1 MNGSIP
7 VSDYHA
13 LAVLNATYAL
23 HGANTPNTDQ
33 PWTNPMKSIKQP
45 FYGWWIVGAGGI
57 VQWYT
62 SAVFWRG
69 FQAFVPHILG
79 TFGWSSAATGAAISL
94 QRSESG
100 MISPF
105 VGVLLDRYG
114 PRRVMAFGV
123 FVTGAG
129 FIFMSQM
136 QTLWHFYVAIA
147 LLTLGMSFGTFIVF
161 VVTVANWFVR
171 KRARALATLMSFSA
185 IGGLTLP
192 LLVAS
197 IETFGWREMLMAT
210 GIGFWIIG
218 FPATLVMRR
227 RPEDHGMLP
236 DGDVVGVE
244 KTTGKPGRMAF
255 VKEHAITMRQ
265 AIKLRFFW
273 QLAIVTSLGQLVSST
288 NLFHFAALLEYGM
301 TTALAASAAGAVA
314 IGDLAGRAG
323 IAVLGDRFDKRKML
337 TLAMLMQTIGVA
349 GLAGI
354 NANVLGVNLGLWP
367 LPLFVIFFGLGFG
380 SSIPLRLSILG
391 DYFGRKS
398 YGSIVGLTSSVNALF
413 GAAGPALVGLI
424 HDIEG
429 SYRLGFTALAIM
441 LIISIPLAISLEPAG
456 RVAAKAR
463 QIARRSYRE
472 RNRFESPGQTD

>member
-1 MNGSIP
+1 M
-7 VSDYHA
+7 
-13 LAVLNATYAL
+13 
-23 HGANTPNTDQ
+23 
-33 PWTNPMKSIKQP
+33 
-45 FYGWWIVGAGGI
+45 

-62 SAVFWRG
+62 SAIFWRG
-69 FQAFVPHILG
+69 FQAFVPPILE
-79 TFGWSSAATGAAISL
+79 TFGWSRGVTGAAISL
-94 QRSESG
+94 QRGESG

-105 VGVLLDRYG
+105 IGALLDRYG
-114 PRRVMAFGV
+114 PRKAMAFGV
-123 FVTGAG
+123 LLTGAG

-136 QTLWHFYVAIA
+136 QSLWQFYVAIG

-185 IGGLTLP
+185 VGGITLP
-192 LLVAS
+192 ILVGS
-197 IETFGWREMLMAT
+197 IETFGWREVMLAC

-227 RPEDHGMLP
+227 RPEDYGMVP
-236 DGDVVGVE
+236 DGGATDD
-244 KTTGKPGRMAF
+244 GKSNRSKNGRLAAAR
-255 VKEHAITMRQ
+255 EHAITMRQ

-301 TTALAASAAGAVA
+301 TAALAASAAGAVA
-314 IGDLAGRAG
+314 IGDLGGRAG
-323 IAVLGDRFDKRKML
+323 IAVLGDKYDKRKML
-337 TLAMLMQTIGVA
+337 TIAMIMQTIGVA

-354 NANVLGVNLGLWP
+354 NAEVLGVNLGLWP
-367 LPLFVIFFGLGFG
+367 LPLFVVFFGLGFG

-391 DYFGRKS
+391 DYFGRAS

-424 HDIEG
+424 RDVEG
-429 SYRLGFTALAIM
+429 TYRLGFTALAVM
-441 LIISIPLAISLEPAG
+441 LAVSIPLAMGLEPAG
-456 RVAAKAR
+456 RVAAQAR
-463 QIARRSYRE
+463 QLARRNYRE
-472 RNRFESPGQTD
+472 RNRFESPS

>member
-1 MNGSIP
+1 
-7 VSDYHA
+7 
-13 LAVLNATYAL
+13 
-23 HGANTPNTDQ
+23 
-33 PWTNPMKSIKQP
+33 MKPFKQP

-57 VQWYT
+57 VQLYT

-69 FQAFVPHILG
+69 FQAFVPQILG
-79 TFGWSSAATGAAISL
+79 TFGWSHGATAAAISL

-105 VGVLLDRYG
+105 VGALLDKYG
-114 PRRVMAFGV
+114 PRKVMAFGV
-123 FVTGAG
+123 FVTGGG

-136 QTLWHFYVAIA
+136 QTLWHFYLAIS

-192 LLVAS
+192 ILVAS
-197 IETFGWREMLMAT
+197 IEHFGWREMLFAA
-210 GIGFWIIG
+210 GVGFWVIG

-227 RPEDHGMLP
+227 RPEDYGMQP
-236 DGDVVGVE
+236 DGGPEDTGNDDSTIRPGVRR
-244 KTTGKPGRMAF
+244 TTRIR
-255 VKEHAITMRQ
+255 EQAITMRQ
-265 AIKLRFFW
+265 AVKLRFFW
-273 QLAIVTSLGQLVSST
+273 QLALVTSLGQLVSST

-314 IGDLAGRAG
+314 IGDLSGRAG
-323 IAVLGDRFDKRKML
+323 MAVLGDKFDKRKML
-337 TLAMLMQTIGVA
+337 TISMLMQTVGVA

-354 NANVLGVNLGLWP
+354 NATVAGVNLGLWP
-367 LPLFVIFFGLGFG
+367 LPFFVIFFGLGFG
-380 SSIPLRLSILG
+380 ASIPLRLSILG
-391 DYFGRKS
+391 DYFGRSS

-429 SYRLGFTALAIM
+429 TYRLGFVILGATLVIA
-441 LIISIPLAISLEPAG
+441 IPLTLTLEPAG

-463 QIARRSYRE
+463 TMTRRS
-472 RNRFESPGQTD
+472 

>member
-1 MNGSIP
+1 
-7 VSDYHA
+7 
-13 LAVLNATYAL
+13 
-23 HGANTPNTDQ
+23 
-33 PWTNPMKSIKQP
+33 MKSFKQP

-69 FQAFVPHILG
+69 FQAFVPSILT
-79 TFGWSSAATGAAISL
+79 TFGWSHGATAAAISL

-105 VGVLLDRYG
+105 VGVLLDKYG
-114 PRRVMAFGV
+114 PRKAMAFGV
-123 FVTGAG
+123 FVTGGG
-129 FIFMSQM
+129 FIYMSQM
-136 QTLWHFYVAIA
+136 QSLWQFYVAIA

-192 LLVAS
+192 LLVMS
-197 IETFGWREMLMAT
+197 IDEFGWRHMLMAT

-218 FPATLVMRR
+218 FPATLVMRK
-227 RPEDHGMLP
+227 RPEDHGLLP
-236 DGDVVGVE
+236 DGDLPRDANSPGT
-244 KTTGKPGRMAF
+244 KDGRMAR
-255 VKEHAITMRQ
+255 VKENAITMRQ

-288 NLFHFAALLEYGM
+288 NLFHFSALLEYGM

-314 IGDLAGRAG
+314 IGDLGGRAG

-337 TLAMLMQTIGVA
+337 TVAMIMQTLGVV
-349 GLAGI
+349 GLSTI
-354 NANVLGVNLGLWP
+354 NATVLGVNLGMWP

-391 DYFGRKS
+391 DYFGRAS
-398 YGSIVGLTSSVNALF
+398 YGSIVGFTSSVNAIF
-413 GAAGPALVGLI
+413 GAAGPAMIGFI
-424 HDIEG
+424 HDSG
-429 SYRLGFTALAIM
+429 GTYRPGFVILAVVIV
-441 LIISIPLAISLEPAG
+441 ISIPLALGLEPVG
-456 RVAAKAR
+456 RVSAKAR
-463 QIARRSYRE
+463 KLARKNYRE
-472 RNRFESPGQTD
+472 RNRFESSG

>member
-1 MNGSIP
+1 MSF
-7 VSDYHA
+7 
-13 LAVLNATYAL
+13 L
-23 HGANTPNTDQ
+23 
-33 PWTNPMKSIKQP
+33 KQP
-45 FYGWWIVGAGGI
+45 FYGWWIVGAGGL

-69 FQAFVPHILG
+69 FQAFIPPILT
-79 TFGWSSAATGAAISL
+79 TFGWSSGATGAAISL

-105 VGVLLDRYG
+105 VGALLDRYG
-114 PRRVMAFGV
+114 PRKAMAFGV
-123 FVTGAG
+123 FVTGGG

-136 QTLWHFYVAIA
+136 QTLWHFYLAIG

-185 IGGLTLP
+185 VGGLTLP

-210 GIGFWIIG
+210 GIGFWVIG
-218 FPATLVMRR
+218 FPATLVMRK
-227 RPEDHGMLP
+227 RPEDYGMVP
-236 DGDVVGVE
+236 DGSPGEDQP
-244 KTTGKPGRMAF
+244 KPGERKSRF
-255 VKEHAITMRQ
+255 TRTREFSITMRQ

-288 NLFHFAALLEYGM
+288 NLFHFSALLEYGI

-323 IAVLGDRFDKRKML
+323 VAVVGDRFDKRMML
-337 TLAMLMQTIGVA
+337 TIAMVMQTLGVA

-354 NANVLGVNLGLWP
+354 NAEILGVNLGLWP
-367 LPLFVIFFGLGFG
+367 LPFFVIFFGLGFG
-380 SSIPLRLSILG
+380 ASIPLRLSILG
-391 DYFGRKS
+391 DYFGRGS

-413 GAAGPALVGLI
+413 GAGGPLIVGLI
-424 HDIEG
+424 RDIEG
-429 SYRLGFTALAIM
+429 SYRLGFTMLAVV
-441 LIISIPLAISLEPAG
+441 LVISIPMAMALEPSS

-463 QIARRSYRE
+463 QLTRKTLRE
-472 RNRFESPGQTD
+472 RNPFESTSKS

>member
-1 MNGSIP
+1 
-7 VSDYHA
+7 
-13 LAVLNATYAL
+13 
-23 HGANTPNTDQ
+23 
-33 PWTNPMKSIKQP
+33 MKSFKQP

-69 FQAFVPHILG
+69 FQAFVPPILN
-79 TFGWSSAATGAAISL
+79 TFGWSSGATGAAISL

-105 VGVLLDRYG
+105 VGALLDKYG
-114 PRRVMAFGV
+114 PRKAMAFGV

-136 QTLWHFYVAIA
+136 QELWHFYVAIG

-185 IGGLTLP
+185 VGGLTLP
-192 LLVAS
+192 ILVAS
-197 IETFGWREMLMAT
+197 IEAFGWREMLMAT

-218 FPATLVMRR
+218 FPATLVMRK
-227 RPEDHGMLP
+227 RPEDHGMVP
-236 DGDVVGVE
+236 DGAVE
-244 KTTGKPGRMAF
+244 DLSPAQKGSRFRTSAIR
-255 VKEHAITMRQ
+255 EQAITMRQ

-288 NLFHFAALLEYGM
+288 NLFHYSALLEYGM

-314 IGDLAGRAG
+314 IGDLGGRAG
-323 IAVLGDRFDKRKML
+323 VAVLGDRFDKRML
-337 TLAMLMQTIGVA
+337 LTIAMIMQTVGVA

-354 NANVLGVNLGLWP
+354 NAEILGVNLGLWP
-367 LPLFVIFFGLGFG
+367 LPFFVIFFGLGFG

-391 DYFGRKS
+391 DYFGRAS

-424 HDIEG
+424 RDIDG
-429 SYRLGFTALAIM
+429 SYRLGFTTLAALM
-441 LIISIPLAISLEPAG
+441 IISIPLAMGLEPAG

-463 QIARRSYRE
+463 QLVRKNYRE
-472 RNRFESPGQTD
+472 RNRFEAPSSPE

>member
-1 MNGSIP
+1 
-7 VSDYHA
+7 
-13 LAVLNATYAL
+13 
-23 HGANTPNTDQ
+23 
-33 PWTNPMKSIKQP
+33 MKAFKQP

-69 FQAFVPHILG
+69 FQAFIPQILS
-79 TFGWSSAATGAAISL
+79 TFQWSHGATAAAISI

-100 MISPF
+100 LITPF

-114 PRRVMAFGV
+114 PRKVMAFGV
-123 FVTGAG
+123 FVTGGG
-129 FIFMSQM
+129 FIFMSLM
-136 QTLWHFYVAIA
+136 QTLWHFYLAIS

-161 VVTVANWFVR
+161 VATVANWFIR
-171 KRARALATLMSFSA
+171 KRARALAVLMSFSA
-185 IGGLTLP
+185 LGGLTLP

-197 IETFGWREMLMAT
+197 IDHFGWRQMLFAA
-210 GIGFWIIG
+210 GVGFWMIG
-218 FPATLVMRR
+218 FPATLIMRR
-227 RPEDHGMLP
+227 RPEEYGMQP
-236 DGDVVGVE
+236 DGEPEIIHED
-244 KTTGKPGRMAF
+244 TGGDGSTAPAIRRTSRF
-255 VKEHAITMRQ
+255 REPAITMRQ
-265 AIKLRFFW
+265 AVKLRFFW
-273 QLAIVTSLGQLVSST
+273 QLAIITSLGQLVSST

-323 IAVLGDRFDKRKML
+323 MVFIGDKFDKRKML
-337 TLAMLMQTIGVA
+337 TIAMLMQTVGVA

-354 NANVLGVNLGLWP
+354 NATVGGVNLGLWP
-367 LPLFVIFFGLGFG
+367 LPLFVVFFGLGFG

-413 GAAGPALVGLI
+413 GAAGPALIGLI

-429 SYRLGFTALAIM
+429 TYRLGFTVLGSALVIA
-441 LIISIPLAISLEPAG
+441 IPLTLMLESPG

-463 QIARRSYRE
+463 KLTRRSYRD
-472 RNRFESPGQTD
+472 RRRSRSSG

>member
-1 MNGSIP
+1 
-7 VSDYHA
+7 
-13 LAVLNATYAL
+13 
-23 HGANTPNTDQ
+23 
-33 PWTNPMKSIKQP
+33 MKSLKQP

-69 FQAFVPHILG
+69 FQAFVPPILS
-79 TFGWSSAATGAAISL
+79 TFGWSHGATAAAISL

-105 VGVLLDRYG
+105 VGALLDKYG
-114 PRRVMAFGV
+114 PRKVMAFGV
-123 FVTGAG
+123 FVTGGG

-136 QTLWHFYVAIA
+136 QTLWHFYLAIT

-161 VVTVANWFVR
+161 VVTVANWFIR

-197 IETFGWREMLMAT
+197 IEHFGWREMLFAA

-218 FPATLVMRR
+218 FPATLVMRH
-227 RPEDHGMLP
+227 RPEDYGMQP
-236 DGDVVGVE
+236 DGGPETISDNVDGTG
-244 KTTGKPGRMAF
+244 TTQPATPRTSGLR
-255 VKEHAITMRQ
+255 EQAITLRQ
-265 AIKLRFFW
+265 AVKLRFFW
-273 QLAIVTSLGQLVSST
+273 QLAIVTSLSQLVSST

-301 TTALAASAAGAVA
+301 TAALAASAAGAVA
-314 IGDLAGRAG
+314 IGDLGGRAG
-323 IAVLGDRFDKRKML
+323 MVIIGDRFDKRKML
-337 TLAMLMQTIGVA
+337 TVAMLMQTVGVA

-354 NANVLGVNLGLWP
+354 NATVGSVNLGLWP
-367 LPLFVIFFGLGFG
+367 LPFFIVFFGLGFG

-391 DYFGRKS
+391 DYFGRAS

-413 GAAGPALVGLI
+413 GAAGPALVGLV

-429 SYRLGFTALAIM
+429 TYRLGFVILGSTLLIAI
-441 LIISIPLAISLEPAG
+441 P
-456 RVAAKAR
+456 
-463 QIARRSYRE
+463 
-472 RNRFESPGQTD
+472 

>member
-1 MNGSIP
+1 
-7 VSDYHA
+7 
-13 LAVLNATYAL
+13 
-23 HGANTPNTDQ
+23 
-33 PWTNPMKSIKQP
+33 MKSFKQP

-69 FQAFVPHILG
+69 FQAFVPHILS
-79 TFGWSSAATGAAISL
+79 TFGWSHGATAAAISL

-105 VGVLLDRYG
+105 VGALLDKYG
-114 PRRVMAFGV
+114 PRKVMAFGV
-123 FVTGAG
+123 FVTGGG
-129 FIFMSQM
+129 FMFMSQM
-136 QTLWHFYVAIA
+136 QTLWHFYVAIS

-185 IGGLTLP
+185 VGGLTLP
-192 LLVAS
+192 ILVAS
-197 IETFGWREMLMAT
+197 IEQFGWREMLMAT

-218 FPATLVMRR
+218 FPATLVMKK

-236 DGDVVGVE
+236 DGDVLDADDGSGKRGGLFAGV
-244 KTTGKPGRMAF
+244 R
-255 VKEHAITMRQ
+255 EHAITMRQ

-288 NLFHFAALLEYGM
+288 NLFHFSALLEYGM

-337 TLAMLMQTIGVA
+337 TIAMMMQTLGVA

-354 NANVLGVNLGLWP
+354 NATVLGVDLGLWP
-367 LPLFVIFFGLGFG
+367 LPLFVVFFGLGFG

-391 DYFGRKS
+391 DYFGRTS
-398 YGSIVGLTSSVNALF
+398 YGSIVGLTSSVNAIF

-424 HDIEG
+424 HDLQG
-429 SYRLGFTALAIM
+429 SYRMGFIILSVV
-441 LIISIPLAISLEPAG
+441 LVISIPLALSLEPSG

-463 QIARRSYRE
+463 AITRRSYRE
-472 RNRFESPGQTD
+472 RNRFESSR

>member
-1 MNGSIP
+1 
-7 VSDYHA
+7 
-13 LAVLNATYAL
+13 
-23 HGANTPNTDQ
+23 
-33 PWTNPMKSIKQP
+33 MKSFKQP
-45 FYGWWIVGAGGI
+45 FYGWWIVGAGGV

-69 FQAFVPHILG
+69 FQAFIPQILS
-79 TFGWSSAATGAAISL
+79 TFGWSHGATAAAISL

-100 MISPF
+100 LISPF
-105 VGVLLDRYG
+105 VGVLLDKYG
-114 PRRVMAFGV
+114 PRKAMAFGV
-123 FVTGAG
+123 FVTGSG

-136 QTLWHFYVAIA
+136 QTLWHFYLAIA

-185 IGGLTLP
+185 LGGLTLP

-197 IETFGWREMLMAT
+197 IDQFGWREMLFAA
-210 GIGFWIIG
+210 GVGFWIVG

-227 RPEDHGMLP
+227 RPEDYGMQP
-236 DGDVVGVE
+236 DGGPENTGADINGDGSADS
-244 KTTGKPGRMAF
+244 TTRRTSRLR
-255 VKEHAITMRQ
+255 EHAITMRQ
-265 AIKLRFFW
+265 AVKLRFFW

-323 IAVLGDRFDKRKML
+323 IAVIGDKFDKRKML
-337 TLAMLMQTIGVA
+337 TIAMLMQTVGVA

-354 NANVLGVNLGLWP
+354 NGTVAGVELGLWP
-367 LPLFVIFFGLGFG
+367 LPFFVVFFGLGFG

-391 DYFGRKS
+391 DYFGRTS

-429 SYRLGFTALAIM
+429 TYRLGFIVLGATLVIA
-441 LIISIPLAISLEPAG
+441 IPLTLTLEPAG

-463 QIARRSYRE
+463 TLTRKSLQARKL
-472 RNRFESPGQTD
+472 GQSRDLRDRK

>member
-1 MNGSIP
+1 
-7 VSDYHA
+7 
-13 LAVLNATYAL
+13 
-23 HGANTPNTDQ
+23 
-33 PWTNPMKSIKQP
+33 MKSFNQP

-62 SAVFWRG
+62 SAIFWRG
-69 FQAFVPHILG
+69 FQAFVPPILN
-79 TFGWSSAATGAAISL
+79 TFGWSSGATGAAISL

-105 VGVLLDRYG
+105 VGALLDKYG
-114 PRRVMAFGV
+114 PRKVMAFGV
-123 FVTGAG
+123 FVTGGG
-129 FIFMSQM
+129 FIYMSQM
-136 QTLWHFYVAIA
+136 QSLWQFYVAIG

-185 IGGLTLP
+185 VGGLTLP

-197 IETFGWREMLMAT
+197 IETFGWREMLMAC
-210 GIGFWIIG
+210 GIGFWVIG

-227 RPEDHGMLP
+227 RPEDHGQIP
-236 DGDVVGVE
+236 DGGLVDKG
-244 KTTGKPGRMAF
+244 GKPEFTSGRSA
-255 VKEHAITMRQ
+255 VGREHAITMRQ

-314 IGDLAGRAG
+314 IGDLGGRAG

-337 TLAMLMQTIGVA
+337 TIAMIMQTVGVA

-354 NANVLGVNLGLWP
+354 NANILGINLGLWP
-367 LPLFVIFFGLGFG
+367 LPLFVVFFGLGFG

-391 DYFGRKS
+391 DYFGRAS

-413 GAAGPALVGLI
+413 GAAGPALVGFI
-424 HDIEG
+424 HDVEG
-429 SYRLGFTALAIM
+429 SYRLGFTVLSIALV
-441 LIISIPLAISLEPAG
+441 ISIPLALGLEPSG

-463 QIARRSYRE
+463 QLTRRNYRE
-472 RNRFESPGQTD
+472 RNRFESP

>member
-1 MNGSIP
+1 M
-7 VSDYHA
+7 
-13 LAVLNATYAL
+13 
-23 HGANTPNTDQ
+23 
-33 PWTNPMKSIKQP
+33 
-45 FYGWWIVGAGGI
+45 GAGGI

-69 FQAFVPHILG
+69 FQAFVPQILG
-79 TFGWSSAATGAAISL
+79 TFGWSHGATAAAISL

-105 VGVLLDRYG
+105 VGVLLDKYG
-114 PRRVMAFGV
+114 PRKAMAFGV
-123 FVTGAG
+123 FVTGGG

-136 QTLWHFYVAIA
+136 QTLWHFYLAIT

-185 IGGLTLP
+185 LGGLTLP

-197 IETFGWREMLMAT
+197 IDRFGWREMLFAA
-210 GIGFWIIG
+210 GIGFWVIG

-227 RPEDHGMLP
+227 RPEEYGMQP
-236 DGDVVGVE
+236 DGGPENINENTNGHGSMDRE
-244 KTTGKPGRMAF
+244 IPRTSRIREPT
-255 VKEHAITMRQ
+255 ITMRQ
-265 AIKLRFFW
+265 AVKLRFFW

-314 IGDLAGRAG
+314 IGDLGGRAG
-323 IAVLGDRFDKRKML
+323 MAVIGDKFDKRKML
-337 TLAMLMQTIGVA
+337 TIAMLMQTVGVA
-349 GLAGI
+349 GLAAI
-354 NANVLGVNLGLWP
+354 NATVAGVDLGLWP
-367 LPLFVIFFGLGFG
+367 LPFFVVFFGLGFG

-391 DYFGRKS
+391 DYFGRAS

-413 GAAGPALVGLI
+413 GAAGPALIGLV

-429 SYRLGFTALAIM
+429 TYRLGFTILGAALVIA
-441 LIISIPLAISLEPAG
+441 IPLTLTLEPAG

-463 QIARRSYRE
+463 TLTRRSYQVRG
-472 RNRFESPGQTD
+472 RSGDSG

>member
-1 MNGSIP
+1 
-7 VSDYHA
+7 
-13 LAVLNATYAL
+13 
-23 HGANTPNTDQ
+23 
-33 PWTNPMKSIKQP
+33 MKSFKQP

-62 SAVFWRG
+62 SAIFWRG
-69 FQAFVPHILG
+69 FQAFVPPILE
-79 TFGWSSAATGAAISL
+79 TFGWSRGVTGAAISL
-94 QRSESG
+94 QRGESG

-105 VGVLLDRYG
+105 VGVLLDKYG
-114 PRRVMAFGV
+114 PRKAMAFGV
-123 FVTGAG
+123 LLTGSG

-136 QTLWHFYVAIA
+136 QSLWQFYVAIG

-185 IGGLTLP
+185 VGGLTLP
-192 LLVAS
+192 ILVTS
-197 IETFGWREMLMAT
+197 IDTFGWREVLMAC
-210 GIGFWIIG
+210 GIGFWLIG
-218 FPATLVMRR
+218 FPATLVMRK

-236 DGDVVGVE
+236 DGGVE
-244 KTTGKPGRMAF
+244 VDDSSDGSKSGRLATAR
-255 VKEHAITMRQ
+255 EHAITMRQ

-301 TTALAASAAGAVA
+301 TAALAASAAGAVA
-314 IGDLAGRAG
+314 IGDLGGRAG
-323 IAVLGDRFDKRKML
+323 IAVLGDKYDKRKML
-337 TLAMLMQTIGVA
+337 TIAMIMQTIGVA

-354 NANVLGVNLGLWP
+354 NAEVLGVNLGLWP
-367 LPLFVIFFGLGFG
+367 LPLFVVFFGLGFG

-391 DYFGRKS
+391 DYFGRAS

-424 HDIEG
+424 RDIEG
-429 SYRLGFTALAIM
+429 SYRLGFTTLAVM
-441 LIISIPLAISLEPAG
+441 LVISIPLAMGLEPAS
-456 RVAAKAR
+456 RVAA
-463 QIARRSYRE
+463 QARRLTRKNYRG
-472 RNRFESPGQTD
+472 RNRFESPS

>member
-1 MNGSIP
+1 
-7 VSDYHA
+7 
-13 LAVLNATYAL
+13 
-23 HGANTPNTDQ
+23 
-33 PWTNPMKSIKQP
+33 MKSFKQP

-69 FQAFVPHILG
+69 FQAFVPQILG
-79 TFGWSSAATGAAISL
+79 TFGWSHGATAAAISL

-105 VGVLLDRYG
+105 VGVLLDKYG
-114 PRRVMAFGV
+114 PRKAMAFGV
-123 FVTGAG
+123 FVTGGG

-136 QTLWHFYVAIA
+136 QTLWHFYLAIT

-185 IGGLTLP
+185 LGGLTLP

-197 IETFGWREMLMAT
+197 IDRFGWREMLFAA
-210 GIGFWIIG
+210 GIGFWVIG

-227 RPEDHGMLP
+227 RPEEYGMQP
-236 DGDVVGVE
+236 DGGPENINENTNGHGSMDRE
-244 KTTGKPGRMAF
+244 IPRTSRIREPT
-255 VKEHAITMRQ
+255 ITMRQ
-265 AIKLRFFW
+265 AVKLRFFW

-314 IGDLAGRAG
+314 IGDLGGRAG
-323 IAVLGDRFDKRKML
+323 MAVIGDKFDKRKML
-337 TLAMLMQTIGVA
+337 TIAMLMQTVGVA
-349 GLAGI
+349 GLAAI
-354 NANVLGVNLGLWP
+354 NATVAGVDLGLWP
-367 LPLFVIFFGLGFG
+367 LPFFVVFFGLGFG

-391 DYFGRKS
+391 DYFGRAS

-413 GAAGPALVGLI
+413 GAAGPALIGLV

-429 SYRLGFTALAIM
+429 TYRLGFTILGAALVIA
-441 LIISIPLAISLEPAG
+441 IPLTLTLEPAG

-463 QIARRSYRE
+463 TLTRRSYQVRG
-472 RNRFESPGQTD
+472 RSGDSG

>member
-1 MNGSIP
+1 LQFDDRTNKSK
-7 VSDYHA
+7 
-13 LAVLNATYAL
+13 
-23 HGANTPNTDQ
+23 
-33 PWTNPMKSIKQP
+33 NPMKSFKKP

-69 FQAFVPHILG
+69 FQAFVPPILS
-79 TFGWSSAATGAAISL
+79 TFGWSHGATAAAISL

-105 VGVLLDRYG
+105 VGALLDKYG
-114 PRRVMAFGV
+114 PRKLMAFGV
-123 FVTGAG
+123 FVTGGG

-136 QTLWHFYVAIA
+136 QTLWHFYLAIA

-197 IETFGWREMLMAT
+197 IDQFGWREVLFAA
-210 GIGFWIIG
+210 GVGFWIIG

-227 RPEDHGMLP
+227 RPEDFGMQP
-236 DGDVVGVE
+236 DGGPE
-244 KTTGKPGRMAF
+244 YTGMGTGDAGSTQPAIPRTSRIR
-255 VKEHAITMRQ
+255 EHSITMRQ
-265 AIKLRFFW
+265 AVKLRFFW

-301 TTALAASAAGAVA
+301 TAALAASAAGAVA

-323 IAVLGDRFDKRKML
+323 MAVIGDKFDKRKML
-337 TLAMLMQTIGVA
+337 TIAMLMQTVGVA
-349 GLAGI
+349 GLASI
-354 NANVLGVNLGLWP
+354 NATVGGVNLGLWP
-367 LPLFVIFFGLGFG
+367 LPLFIVFFGLGFG

-391 DYFGRKS
+391 DYFGRTH
-398 YGSIVGLTSSVNALF
+398 YGSIVGLTSSVNAIF

-429 SYRLGFTALAIM
+429 SYRLGFIILGAGLFIAIPM
-441 LIISIPLAISLEPAG
+441 TLTLEPAG

-463 QIARRSYRE
+463 KLTRRTFPGRE
-472 RNRFESPGQTD
+472 RDRSGTSG

>member
-1 MNGSIP
+1 
-7 VSDYHA
+7 
-13 LAVLNATYAL
+13 
-23 HGANTPNTDQ
+23 
-33 PWTNPMKSIKQP
+33 MKSFKQP

-69 FQAFVPHILG
+69 FQAFVPSILS
-79 TFGWSSAATGAAISL
+79 TFGWSHGATATAISL

-105 VGVLLDRYG
+105 VGVLLDKYG
-114 PRRVMAFGV
+114 PRKAMAFGV
-123 FVTGAG
+123 FVTGGG
-129 FIFMSQM
+129 FMYMSQM
-136 QTLWHFYVAIA
+136 QSLWQFYVAIA

-197 IETFGWREMLMAT
+197 IEEFGWRDMLMAT

-218 FPATLVMRR
+218 FPATLVMRK

-236 DGDVVGVE
+236 DGGLGDNAAAS
-244 KTTGKPGRMAF
+244 TTKDGRMAR
-255 VKEHAITMRQ
+255 VRENAITMRQ

-288 NLFHFAALLEYGM
+288 NLFHFSALLEYGM

-314 IGDLAGRAG
+314 IGDLGGRAG

-337 TLAMLMQTIGVA
+337 TVAMIMQTLGVV
-349 GLAGI
+349 GLSTI
-354 NANVLGVNLGLWP
+354 NATVLGVYLGMWP

-391 DYFGRKS
+391 DYFGRAS
-398 YGSIVGLTSSVNALF
+398 YGSIVGLTSSVNAIF
-413 GAAGPALVGLI
+413 GAAGPALIGFI
-424 HDIEG
+424 HDSG
-429 SYRLGFTALAIM
+429 GTYRPGFTLLAVAIV
-441 LIISIPLAISLEPAG
+441 ISIPLALGLEPVG
-456 RVAAKAR
+456 RVSAKAR
-463 QIARRSYRE
+463 QLARKNYRE
-472 RNRFESPGQTD
+472 RNRFESSG